1 MPKRTGDYLSALSY
15 IQTARALGNAGP
27 VSDFMLDIEEAGC
40 EFALGHLERT
50 RALCDA
56 ILGSPGGLT
65 EKALAANLL
74 AEVYMRQSEIRL
86 ALEASLCWLGVFG
99 IQISRYPEN
108 AECDEAWQQFCQR
121 TADAPQNPF
130 SQLKLMENA
139 ETEAVM
145 NLLYSA
151 SIFASFTCPRLHF
164 LLLCRMMHLTLDHG
178 ITGASTTAMAW
189 FGVLIGHRYAEY
201 RLGFEYGTLARELV
215 NRHGYDAYEAKTL
228 LPLDQL
234 SVWTQPLSYTI
245 ECAKACFTSAVTH
258 GDMTMACFAACHQ
271 IINFLSRGDH
281 LDGVLT
287 SIDRGL
293 AFVRKTDYQ
302 DIETVLHIQR
312 RYVEFLRTP
321 VTGPWSAAQ
330 ALPDDLL
337 PAPPEQAPEQTST
350 MLFWYWLYRGMAHF
364 SCGEYADAQADLEM
378 AGWYAW
384 SAPGHIHLLDY
395 HFYSALALSAS
406 SRRKPFRR
414 IIAAVFITITTK
426 LPSGRGSIRAHLPI
440 KRR

>member
-1 MPKRTGDYLSALSY
+1 
-15 IQTARALGNAGP
+15 
-27 VSDFMLDIEEAGC
+27 
-40 EFALGHLERT
+40 
-50 RALCDA
+50 
-56 ILGSPGGLT
+56 
-65 EKALAANLL
+65 
-74 AEVYMRQSEIRL
+74 
-86 ALEASLCWLGVFG
+86 
-99 IQISRYPEN
+99 
-108 AECDEAWQQFCQR
+108 
-121 TADAPQNPF
+121 
-130 SQLKLMENA
+130 MENA

-178 ITGASTTAMAW
+178 ITGASTTAMAR

-293 AFVRKTDYQ
+293 AFVRKTDYG
-302 DIETVLHIQR
+302 TLKP
-312 RYVEFLRTP
+312 FCTF
-321 VTGPWSAAQ
+321 SAA
-330 ALPDDLL
+330 
-337 PAPPEQAPEQTST
+337 TWSFT
-350 MLFWYWLYRGMAHF
+350 H
-364 SCGEYADAQADLEM
+364 
-378 AGWYAW
+378 AGDG
-384 SAPGHIHLLDY
+384 PME
-395 HFYSALALSAS
+395 
-406 SRRKPFRR
+406 RRPC
-414 IIAAVFITITTK
+414 AA
-426 LPSGRGSIRAHLPI
+426 
-440 KRR
+440 